1 MFLTVEMRSG
11 GRPAES
17 AHRGMRRS
25 SASSPARG
33 GVCVCVCVCV
43 CVSLLSLVLSPLVSL
58 NKIIFMQLKEAF

>member
-33 GVCVCVCVCV
+33 GVCVCVAAFSCVICSV
-43 CVSLLSLVLSPLVSL
+43 ALEQ
-58 NKIIFMQLKEAF
+58 NNIQAA